1 MVSRFFH
8 FLCVLAFSIGTAQAG
23 ETVTISVPVS
33 KQPYFIPIE
42 SEGLVHD
49 TLAAVFATSGRQ
61 VLSFYVSS
69 LDNTGILDR
78 QEKVDCASYQPAEV
92 AERWFA
98 ADQTHPL
105 HDVVVT
111 LASRRIQIDS
121 ADDLRNK
128 KVLGFS
134 GANRVLG
141 ADFREAVQSNPQY
154 REVQN
159 HRAQVRLLTANR
171 VDAIIVDRLLVEWYL
186 DYLEGGRDPVPEV
199 VFHEIFPESRLWFV
213 CRTQELVDEYIRG
226 VEELRHSGKLDE
238 IRARYQVTGLRV
250 EEP

>member
-1 MVSRFFH
+1 MVSRLRH
-8 FLCVLAFSIGTAQAG
+8 LRCILAFLIGATQAG
-23 ETVTISVPVS
+23 EPVTISVSVS

-49 TLAAVFATSGRQ
+49 TLVAVCATRGRQ
-61 VLSFYVSS
+61 VLPFYVSS

-78 QEKVDCASYQPAEV
+78 QEKVDCARYQPAEF

-111 LASRRIQIDS
+111 LASRRFQIDG
-121 ADDLRNK
+121 AGDLRNK
-128 KVLGFS
+128 KVFGFP
-134 GANRVLG
+134 GARHVLG
-141 ADFREAVQSNPQY
+141 ADFREAIQSNPQY

-159 HRAQVRLLTANR
+159 HRARVRLLTANR
-171 VDAIIVDRLLVEWYL
+171 VDAIIADRLLVERYL
-186 DYLEGGRDPVPEV
+186 DYLEGERNPVPEV

-213 CRTQELVDEYIRG
+213 CRTQKLVDEYAAG
-226 VEELRHSGKLDE
+226 VEELRRSGMLDE
-238 IRARYQVTGLRV
+238 IRARYQVTGARV
-250 EEP
+250 EAP